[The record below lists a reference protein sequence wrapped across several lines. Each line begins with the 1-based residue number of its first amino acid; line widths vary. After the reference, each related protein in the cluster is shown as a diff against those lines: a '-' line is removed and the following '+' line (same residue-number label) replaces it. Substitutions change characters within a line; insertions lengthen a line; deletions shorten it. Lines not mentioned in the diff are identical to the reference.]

1 MERLTSCFSPPLS
14 LLPLLMQRAALTT
27 ISGERAHRGPSLSDT
42 SGLPRHSGAGERK
55 AGGREGGRE
64 CVITKEIPLYF
75 LPLAQITTDFHH
87 NTAL

>member
-14 LLPLLMQRAALTT
+14 LLPLLMQRAALMT

-55 AGGREGGRE
+55 AGGRE

-75 LPLAQITTDFHH
+75 LPLTQITTDFHY